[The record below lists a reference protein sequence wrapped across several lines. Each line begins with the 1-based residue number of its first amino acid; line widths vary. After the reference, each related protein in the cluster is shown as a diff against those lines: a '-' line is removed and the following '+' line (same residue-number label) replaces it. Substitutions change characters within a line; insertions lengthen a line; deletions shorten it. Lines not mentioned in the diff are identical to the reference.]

1 MGAER
6 ANGMNRR
13 QKARTV
19 ARESYYQPSWMA
31 AVLALAA
38 AVLLAWH
45 GMAKADPIRAMPQF
59 QAIPVPA
66 AGSPSSRAPSE
77 DDAAPASPACTD
89 TMDMTPQDVQS
100 SPFDA
105 DLVAFHGK
113 ARALRIG
120 TGVCDDSQS
129 LSGV

>member
-1 MGAER
+1 
-6 ANGMNRR
+6 MNRR

-45 GMAKADPIRAMPQF
+45 GMAKADPVRVMPQF
-59 QAIPVPA
+59 QAIPVPP
-66 AGSPSSRAPSE
+66 AGSPSARTPAE

-89 TMDMTPQDVQS
+89 TMDMTPEDVQS

-113 ARALRIG
+113 AKALRIG
-120 TGVCDDSQS
+120 ASSVCDASQQ

>member
-1 MGAER
+1 
-6 ANGMNRR
+6 MNRR

-45 GMAKADPIRAMPQF
+45 GMAKADPIHAMPQF
-59 QAIPVPA
+59 QAIPVPSA
-66 AGSPSSRAPSE
+66 AMPST
-77 DDAAPASPACTD
+77 DDSVPHSPACTD

-105 DLVAFHGK
+105 DLVAFHGRAK
-113 ARALRIG
+113 ALRIG
-120 TGVCDDSQS
+120 ASSVCDASQQVIS
-129 LSGV
+129 S

>member
-1 MGAER
+1 
-6 ANGMNRR
+6 MNRR

-31 AVLALAA
+31 ALLALAVA
-38 AVLLAWH
+38 FLLAWH
-45 GMAKADPIRAMPQF
+45 SMAKADPAHVAPQF
-59 QAIPVPA
+59 QAIPVPS
-66 AGSPSSRAPSE
+66 AGAQSSKTPSS
-77 DDAAPASPACTD
+77 DAAAANSPACTD
-89 TMDMTPQDVQS
+89 TMDMAPEDAQS

-113 ARALRIG
+113 ARALR
-120 TGVCDDSQS
+120 TSASGVCDDIQK